1 MANLTNP
8 GNYQLAALGQLGSTL
23 INVAASTVTPP
34 SGKAFVAITMLADT
48 TFDTTTG
55 LVAADGST
63 WAGTAT
69 SSTGSGTGGGTL
81 VVGQSFPKGLTI
93 YGRYTSVSIATGS
106 CIAYVG

>member
-23 INVAASTVTPP
+23 ITTATSTVTPP
-34 SGKAFVAITMLADT
+34 SGKAFVAITMLVDT
-48 TFDTTTG
+48 TFNTTTG

-81 VVGQSFPKGLTI
+81 VVGQVFPKGLTI
-93 YGRYTSVSIATGS
+93 YGRYTSVDVAAGS

>member
-23 INVAASTVTPP
+23 ITTANTVTPP

-48 TFDTTTG
+48 TFTTTIG

-81 VVGQSFPKGLTI
+81 VVGQVFPKGLTI
-93 YGRYTSVSIATGS
+93 YGRYTSVDIATGS
-106 CIAYVG
+106 CIAYIG

>member
-1 MANLTNP
+1 MGINSTEVAY
-8 GNYQLAALGQLGSTL
+8 GFGQLGSTL
-23 INVAASTVTPP
+23 IDTTSNPATPP

-48 TFDTTTG
+48 TFATTTG

-69 SSTGSGTGGGTL
+69 SSTGSGAGGVTL
-81 VVGQSFPKGLTI
+81 LVGQVFPRGLTI
-93 YGRYTSVSIATGS
+93 YGRYTSINLVAGT